1 MESFKSSDDFQKWWE
16 KKCKKFSVSLRY
28 DNINENF
35 SENFCAQL
43 LLFLATHQIQK
54 ESQFGRMLPL
64 KTNISSEQ
72 VEAADFLT
80 YEHLR
85 IIYSKCKRQMVFGW
99 YDSGISAV
107 AQKRAQVI
115 SSKLNSNEILCFICY
130 DSKSQLFVDKED
142 IPKMKLILN
151 EGLRNLSDIVKDILE
166 EHKDKQKVHLIAV
179 EYDTE
184 ELNNTQIRKLHE
196 MFTGN
201 KLKDSHIFLA
211 CQPIQKERVVEI
223 MGKQYIVQTESKLYD
238 ILCMKK
244 EELRYNKR
252 NTLEINALI
261 AFTANELE
269 DETTILKFSCN
280 NAKGAKSIIQTHPK
294 TQTVT
299 SDHDGT
305 KPNLGKEKVRKD
317 DGGGNKNHFKQITF
331 DETLELYHMND
342 SASYSDRD
350 IVESGFKYII
360 KPRKS
365 ELNVKLVKP
374 SFFEIKYTECTE
386 GLMMQ
391 NLKMVLN
398 QIICGAHRDQ
408 KDMELL
414 EYWGSEKHVILHFDI
429 QNDFPQY
436 FSILFQLMGKEQNV
450 TNSYEEFIRNAN
462 KTILICNYR
471 TFRGLENS
479 SVIIVL
485 EPSLYHLKICV
496 LECLSRAT
504 HVLDVVVLNMVHT
517 GKRKSLAKT
526 FQNTVNKWKMSN
538 ENEWLF
544 SPCKFIDCEKQN
556 QTDTNT
562 SEGEIL
568 SKDMAEI
575 RKWLAEP
582 KSQVSYNE
590 TDLRLNIERYEKLV

>member
-1 MESFKSSDDFQKWWE
+1 ME
-16 KKCKKFSVSLRY
+16 
-28 DNINENF
+28 
-35 SENFCAQL
+35 
-43 LLFLATHQIQK
+43 
-54 ESQFGRMLPL
+54 
-64 KTNISSEQ
+64 
-72 VEAADFLT
+72 
-80 YEHLR
+80 
-85 IIYSKCKRQMVFGW
+85 
-99 YDSGISAV
+99 
-107 AQKRAQVI
+107 
-115 SSKLNSNEILCFICY
+115 
-130 DSKSQLFVDKED
+130 
-142 IPKMKLILN
+142 
-151 EGLRNLSDIVKDILE
+151 
-166 EHKDKQKVHLIAV
+166 
-179 EYDTE
+179 
-184 ELNNTQIRKLHE
+184 
-196 MFTGN
+196 
-201 KLKDSHIFLA
+201 
-211 CQPIQKERVVEI
+211 
-223 MGKQYIVQTESKLYD
+223 
-238 ILCMKK
+238 
-244 EELRYNKR
+244 
-252 NTLEINALI
+252 
-261 AFTANELE
+261 
-269 DETTILKFSCN
+269 
-280 NAKGAKSIIQTHPK
+280 
-294 TQTVT
+294 
-299 SDHDGT
+299 
-305 KPNLGKEKVRKD
+305 KEKVRKD
-317 DGGGNKNHFKQITF
+317 DGGGNKSHFKQITF
-331 DETLELYHMND
+331 DETFELYHMND
-342 SASYSDRD
+342 STSYSDRG

-374 SFFEIKYTECTE
+374 SFFEIKYTECTK

-391 NLKMVLN
+391 NLKMVLD

-414 EYWGSEKHVILHFDI
+414 KYWGSEKHVILHFDI

-450 TNSYEEFIRNAN
+450 TSSYEEFIRNAN

-556 QTDTNT
+556 ETDTNT
-562 SEGEIL
+562 LEGEIL

-575 RKWLAEP
+575 RKWLAES

-590 TDLRLNIERYEKLV
+590 TDLRLNIER

>member
-1 MESFKSSDDFQKWWE
+1 
-16 KKCKKFSVSLRY
+16 
-28 DNINENF
+28 
-35 SENFCAQL
+35 
-43 LLFLATHQIQK
+43 
-54 ESQFGRMLPL
+54 
-64 KTNISSEQ
+64 
-72 VEAADFLT
+72 
-80 YEHLR
+80 
-85 IIYSKCKRQMVFGW
+85 MVFGW
-99 YDSGISAV
+99 YDSGISTV

-166 EHKDKQKVHLIAV
+166 EHKNKQKVHLIAV

-261 AFTANELE
+261 AFTANELK

-414 EYWGSEKHVILHFDI
+414 KYWGSEKHVILHFDI